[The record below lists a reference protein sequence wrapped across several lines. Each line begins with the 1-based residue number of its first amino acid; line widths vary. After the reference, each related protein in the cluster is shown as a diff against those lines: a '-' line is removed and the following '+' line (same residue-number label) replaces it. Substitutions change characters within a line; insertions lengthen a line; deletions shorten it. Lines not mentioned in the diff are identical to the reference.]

1 VDGQI
6 FIAILEDDERRQGG
20 MARLLAASFP
30 EHDAVFFDNAPDMLA
45 WLAEHLADVSLVCLD
60 HDLGPSRIREGE
72 RFEPGTGRDVANLL
86 AGTKACCPVVI
97 HTSNYIAAPGMV
109 LALESGGWSV
119 DRVVPFRDLEW
130 LEEAWFPTVTTKI
143 KQGPYP
149 PSTAT

>member
-1 VDGQI
+1 MEGHI

-30 EHDAVFFDNAPDMLA
+30 EYDTVFFDNAPDMLV
-45 WLAEHLADVSLVCLD
+45 WLAEHLTDVSLVCLD
-60 HDLGPSRIREGE
+60 HDLGPSRIRECE
-72 RFEPGTGRDVANLL
+72 RFEPGTGRDVANFL

-97 HTSNYIAAPGMV
+97 HTTNYIAAPGMV

-119 DRVVPFRDLEW
+119 DRVVPFNDLEW
-130 LEEAWFPTVTTKI
+130 LEEVWIPTVTTKI

-149 PSTAT
+149 P